1 MEPWQIGTKRL
12 HDGAPVPVLGLGTA
26 GYGSAFGGERR
37 QVEALRAALR
47 MGYRHIDT
55 AEIYGG
61 GRSEELIGEAI
72 QRVPRQ
78 ELFITTKVH
87 RGHLRYDDVL
97 AAMDGSLSRLRCD
110 YVDLYLIHAPEPT
123 VPLRE
128 TMEAMNELVERGK
141 TRYIGISNFG
151 VEQAEEAF
159 RLTHSLIATNQVHYN
174 LLVREPEQN
183 GVLRWCQEHD
193 VLLTAYSPL
202 EKGRVADDEA
212 VVRMASDLGVTPA
225 QIALAWL
232 MAKDHVITIVQSDN
246 EEHLREDLGS
256 LDVAIPEDV
265 MVELDNLASQ
275 RLRW

>member
-1 MEPWQIGTKRL
+1 MESRQIGTKKL
-12 HDGAPVPVLGLGTA
+12 HDGTPVPVLGLGTA

-37 QVEALRAALR
+37 QVDALRAALR

-72 QRVPRQ
+72 QGMPRE
-78 ELFITTKVH
+78 ELFITTKVR
-87 RGHLRYDDVL
+87 RGHLRHDDVL

-110 YVDLYLIHAPEPT
+110 YVDLYLIHAPEPS

-128 TMEAMNELVERGK
+128 TMDAMNELVEQGK
-141 TRYIGISNFG
+141 TRYIGISNFD
-151 VEQAEEAF
+151 VEQSDEAF
-159 RLTHSLIATNQVHYN
+159 RLAHSLIATNQVHYN
-174 LLVREPEQN
+174 VVVREPEQN

-202 EKGRVADDEA
+202 EKGRVTMDATVA
-212 VVRMASDLGVTPA
+212 RMAGDLGVTPA
-225 QIALAWL
+225 QLALAWL
-232 MAKDHVITIVQSDN
+232 MAKEQVITIVQSDS
-246 EEHLREDLGS
+246 EEHLREDLGAI
-256 LDVAIPEDV
+256 DVSIPEE
-265 MVELDNLASQ
+265 MMFELDNLATQ

>member
-1 MEPWQIGTKRL
+1 MESRQIGTKKL
-12 HDGAPVPVLGLGTA
+12 HDGTPVPVLGLGTA

-37 QVEALRAALR
+37 QVDALRAALR

-72 QRVPRQ
+72 QGMPRE

-87 RGHLRYDDVL
+87 RGHLRHDDVL

-110 YVDLYLIHAPEPT
+110 YVDLYLIHAPEPS

-128 TMEAMNELVERGK
+128 TMDAMNELVEQGK
-141 TRYIGISNFG
+141 TRYIGISNFD
-151 VEQAEEAF
+151 VEQSDEAF
-159 RLTHSLIATNQVHYN
+159 RLAHSLIATNQVHYN
-174 LLVREPEQN
+174 VVVREPEQN

-202 EKGRVADDEA
+202 EKGRVTMDATVA
-212 VVRMASDLGVTPA
+212 RMAGDLGVTPA
-225 QIALAWL
+225 QLALAWL
-232 MAKDHVITIVQSDN
+232 MAKEQVITIVQSDS
-246 EEHLREDLGS
+246 EEHLREDLGAI
-256 LDVAIPEDV
+256 DVSVPEE
-265 MVELDNLASQ
+265 MMFELDNLATQ